1 MAFLHFDEPGSGL
14 TALSRIETRIFH
26 SEQEFHGDTSW
37 WTFSLVFGWQ
47 DVTYGLPDSP
57 CNTGDLVE

>member
-37 WTFSLVFGWQ
+37 WTFILVFGWAGRQ
-47 DVTYGLPDSP
+47 VRFAGLTMQHWGPR
-57 CNTGDLVE
+57 